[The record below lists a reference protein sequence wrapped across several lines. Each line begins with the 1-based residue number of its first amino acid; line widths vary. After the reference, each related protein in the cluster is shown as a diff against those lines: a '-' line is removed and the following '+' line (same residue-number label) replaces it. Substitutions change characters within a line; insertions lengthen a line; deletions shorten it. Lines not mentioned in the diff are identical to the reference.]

1 MEVWVTGDNQ
11 VIAHK
16 GNSSQFPE
24 NTKAA
29 VKSAIKLGCNV
40 VEVDVSVTL
49 DGYSVALHG
58 PTLEKSTSGYGRIT
72 KTLWRNLHDV
82 STIGP
87 DNKITSE
94 RVPLIKDLL
103 QTFGSK
109 TKWNLDLKSGDI
121 EDDLIQVIK
130 ELSLQNRVVLSGLKL
145 SNAKRILATNPN
157 LNVVINLSRVD
168 QAILSMRLLAGPY
181 IKYRFRSI
189 SKEPRVVAINLHYR
203 YASEAIIKSIKG
215 LGLEIWVYTVDD
227 SDLVN
232 SLFARK
238 VDSVTTNHPSEI
250 LQYLS
255 ISR

>member
-1 MEVWVTGDNQ
+1 M
-11 VIAHK
+11 
-16 GNSSQFPE
+16 
-24 NTKAA
+24 
-29 VKSAIKLGCNV
+29 
-40 VEVDVSVTL
+40 
-49 DGYSVALHG
+49 
-58 PTLEKSTSGYGRIT
+58 
-72 KTLWRNLHDV
+72 
-82 STIGP
+82 
-87 DNKITSE
+87 
-94 RVPLIKDLL
+94 PLIKDLL
-103 QTFGSK
+103 QAFGSK

-121 EDDLIQVIK
+121 KDDLIQVIK

-168 QAILSMRLLAGPY
+168 RAILSMRLFTGPY

-203 YASEAIIKSIKG
+203 YASEAIIKSIKR

-227 SDLVN
+227 GDLVN

-250 LQYLS
+250 LEYLS
-255 ISR
+255 ICR

>member
-1 MEVWVTGDNQ
+1 M
-11 VIAHK
+11 
-16 GNSSQFPE
+16 
-24 NTKAA
+24 
-29 VKSAIKLGCNV
+29 
-40 VEVDVSVTL
+40 
-49 DGYSVALHG
+49 
-58 PTLEKSTSGYGRIT
+58 
-72 KTLWRNLHDV
+72 
-82 STIGP
+82 
-87 DNKITSE
+87 
-94 RVPLIKDLL
+94 
-103 QTFGSK
+103 
-109 TKWNLDLKSGDI
+109 
-121 EDDLIQVIK
+121 
-130 ELSLQNRVVLSGLKL
+130 
-145 SNAKRILATNPN
+145 
-157 LNVVINLSRVD
+157 VINLSRVD